1 MIRRGSVVRLKGRKK
16 TAKVVELLADVK
28 GGVVLD
34 RPLGGFRCWN
44 KNDLVKIDR
53 REAEAIAERCVL
65 AAMRAAE

>member
-1 MIRRGSVVRLKGRKK
+1 MKERAVIRRGSVVRLKGRKK

-44 KNDLVKIDR
+44 KNDLVKVER
-53 REAEAIAERCVL
+53 R
-65 AAMRAAE
+65 

>member
-44 KNDLVKIDR
+44 KLDL
-53 REAEAIAERCVL
+53 ERGSVL
-65 AAMRAAE
+65 APKIRR

>member
-1 MIRRGSVVRLKGRKK
+1 MKERAVIRRGSVVRLKGRKK

-44 KNDLVKIDR
+44 KLDL
-53 REAEAIAERCVL
+53 A
-65 AAMRAAE
+65 RASDSASAGQK

>member
-1 MIRRGSVVRLKGRKK
+1 MKERAVIRRGSVVRLKGRKK

-44 KNDLVKIDR
+44 KLDLV
-53 REAEAIAERCVL
+53 
-65 AAMRAAE
+65 RA